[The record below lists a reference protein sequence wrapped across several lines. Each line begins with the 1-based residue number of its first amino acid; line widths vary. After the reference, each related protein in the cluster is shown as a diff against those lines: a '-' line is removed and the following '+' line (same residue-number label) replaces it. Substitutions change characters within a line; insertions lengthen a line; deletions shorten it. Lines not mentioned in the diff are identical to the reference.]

1 MTAAD
6 RLRALLAEHRAELAA
21 LPHPTRPGL
30 SALDYG
36 EAQLRYLD
44 AGRSDR
50 YLRKV
55 VVRLRYLLGLPVK
68 TGRPVSLVRSVH
80 VRVSERL
87 HAFVALEAHR
97 AGMSML
103 GVVRDMLGPMEPV
116 SGEDDQRGRAV
127 LRVPLDVV
135 EHHGSPAGVRRALL
149 ALMTSREVQ

>member
-6 RLRALLAEHRAELAA
+6 RLRALLEEHRAELAA

-103 GVVRDMLGPMEPV
+103 GVVRDMLGAM
-116 SGEDDQRGRAV
+116 
-127 LRVPLDVV
+127 
-135 EHHGSPAGVRRALL
+135 
-149 ALMTSREVQ
+149 